1 MRGFAVAVGRQSGA
15 NGSGERRRGYSLL
28 ELIIAL
34 ALVST
39 TLIIASE
46 MLLARERQLARAV
59 RVANRMS
66 AEQALHQLRRDLRA
80 GSGILGTA
88 AAWQEG
94 PLVISQADGVLITW
108 SVIGDSLMR
117 GLSDASGSQGTRPML
132 DRVTGLRWRW
142 SRPTGAGMLLAR
154 VEVSFQPGTEIIG
167 TGGIGSQPAETVS
180 QRVAVALR
188 GSGSQLW

>member
-1 MRGFAVAVGRQSGA
+1 MTIAIRRKGRSRA
-15 NGSGERRRGYSLL
+15 TGERGYSLL

-66 AEQALHQLRRDLRA
+66 AEQALHQLRRDLRT
-80 GSGILGTA
+80 GVSILGTA
-88 AAWQEG
+88 SAWQEG
-94 PLVISQADGVLITW
+94 PLVIAQADGVVITW
-108 SVIGDSLMR
+108 SLIDDSLMR
-117 GLSDASGSQGTRPML
+117 GRSDASGSQGTRPML
-132 DRVTGLRWRW
+132 DRMTGFRWRW
-142 SRPTGAGMLLAR
+142 LRPTATGMLLAR
-154 VEVSFQPGTEIIG
+154 IEVSFQPGTEIIG
-167 TGGIGSQPAETVS
+167 SGGVGSRPPETVV

-188 GSGSQLW
+188 GSRAQSW